1 MKPKVVVTRKIPD
14 QAIEL
19 LAAHCELDVWEEEDV
34 PIPRDV
40 LEEKI
45 RDADGLYCLLT
56 DTVDE
61 PLLDRA
67 PRLRVISN
75 MAVGYNNIDVEA
87 ASRRNIMVTNTPD
100 VLTETTA
107 DLTFALLMATARRI
121 VEAERFLRAGEW
133 RTWSPMLLT
142 GQDIYGATMGIVG
155 LGRIGSAV
163 ARRALGFNMRVLYHS
178 TRRNEQAER
187 ELGVQYAGLDE
198 LLAQSDFVVIM
209 TPLTPKTQNL
219 IRRAGAGLDEA
230 DRGAGQHGAG
240 RHRGRA
246 GAVRSAEGRNDLG
259 GGAGCVRAGTGRAR
273 PSAAVASQCDGPAPY
288 RQRLNPNPDPHGRAR
303 RGESAGRAGGAGAE
317 VSGEP
322 GGCGGGVMTIAF
334 EHHLGL

>member
-219 IRRAGAGLDEA
+219 IGARELALMKPTAVLVNTARGGIVDERALYEALKGGTIWAAGLDVFEREPVA
-230 DRGAGQHGAG
+230 PDHPLLSLPNVTALPHIGSASIRTRTRMAELAAENLLDGLAG
-240 RHRGRA
+240 RVPRCLVNREVA
-246 GAVRSAEGRNDLG
+246 GE
-259 GGAGCVRAGTGRAR
+259 
-273 PSAAVASQCDGPAPY
+273 
-288 RQRLNPNPDPHGRAR
+288 
-303 RGESAGRAGGAGAE
+303 E
-317 VSGEP
+317 
-322 GGCGGGVMTIAF
+322 
-334 EHHLGL
+334 